1 MLAADARRAR
11 SRADREGMHRARGS
25 VSGAGDRAMLLLLL
39 LLLLLL
45 HTPCVLS
52 GSVEPAGPTA
62 KLTLYHEFQ
71 PRFEHLGLAN
81 QDTGNATDDVTDT
94 HRGRRQTR
102 TCCQHLAD

>member
-1 MLAADARRAR
+1 MNTCVQCTVQLTRKLIMHVGRADARARAR
-11 SRADREGMHRARGS
+11 SREGIERAGRVA
-25 VSGAGDRAMLLLLL
+25 VSGGDRAML

-81 QDTGNATDDVTDT
+81 QDTGNATD
-94 HRGRRQTR
+94 
-102 TCCQHLAD
+102 